1 MKCFLYILCFILFI
15 SCKNGQLEDS
25 IYNVEILTFKE
36 TAGVLED
43 TTFFKSMFM
52 VPLEINN
59 SALIA
64 RINRIYM
71 ANDTLFILD
80 TNYRSITI
88 FNKEGKYINSI
99 QNLGVGPKEYVDLG
113 DICLDSKNKEL
124 LVLCTRPSKLQFY
137 NYQGEFLR
145 EKGLGDKYY
154 SYVAADGQYIYL
166 QDDTNVNKSNKEV
179 DIYDQHLNFISGTLD
194 HGEVFKNKDFHTVNH
209 FGHGNTM
216 TQNSFIYIAREFD
229 NIIYEAREGK
239 VYPKYQLDFKE
250 HRLPKE
256 LLNSKMKPF
265 DFLDF
270 CKKKQYVISLKEIV
284 EVGGKIL
291 FVTNIGIFICDKQSG
306 DMIQYT
312 FMLDTMSG
320 MGSSD
325 IQVIGNTNKIAMIW
339 SVNSL
344 KRMTEM
350 VAKYSNSKINLDFI
364 KRINAMD
371 EEDNPVLFIYE
382 F

>member
-1 MKCFLYILCFILFI
+1 M
-15 SCKNGQLEDS
+15 
-25 IYNVEILTFKE
+25 
-36 TAGVLED
+36 
-43 TTFFKSMFM
+43 
-52 VPLEINN
+52 
-59 SALIA
+59 
-64 RINRIYM
+64 
-71 ANDTLFILD
+71 
-80 TNYRSITI
+80 
-88 FNKEGKYINSI
+88 
-99 QNLGVGPKEYVDLG
+99 
-113 DICLDSKNKEL
+113 
-124 LVLCTRPSKLQFY
+124 
-137 NYQGEFLR
+137 
-145 EKGLGDKYY
+145 
-154 SYVAADGQYIYL
+154 
-166 QDDTNVNKSNKEV
+166 
-179 DIYDQHLNFISGTLD
+179 
-194 HGEVFKNKDFHTVNH
+194 
-209 FGHGNTM
+209 
-216 TQNSFIYIAREFD
+216 
-229 NIIYEAREGK
+229 
-239 VYPKYQLDFKE
+239 YPKYQLDFKE
-250 HRLPKE
+250 HSLPKE